1 MFNTFISIFFVLTS
15 LIPVEI
21 MKDSFGM
28 IQVGVKIIP
37 VNKANVDTLSFNIM
51 NNIIDGPFLRAS
63 AFVVSHEKEE
73 THLITSEHVCAEIVS
88 FKLPKRFEKVKNS
101 IMSAAE
107 ISDLFS
113 VKYINNVLE
122 VVPDIY
128 VKDFYGN
135 IYVFDQILKTDKKSD
150 LCKFSTKKVWGKKSI
165 ISKEDC
171 LYGEKVYNV
180 SSSGGFYSKNSVPI
194 REGLFSGVFLDTD
207 KESYEKVKR
216 NLYTILSLPGSS
228 GSGVYNSQGTICG
241 NINISFSKSDM
252 SLGATRKNIL
262 EFLKN

>member
-1 MFNTFISIFFVLTS
+1 MFNSFISLVFILTS

-28 IQVGVKIIP
+28 IQVGVKIVP
-37 VNKANVDTLSFNIM
+37 VNKNNNNMLSFNIM

-63 AFVVSHEKEE
+63 SFIVSHDKDR
-73 THLITSEHVCAEIVS
+73 TYHITSEHVCEEIKS
-88 FKLPKRFEKVKNS
+88 FKKPERFNKVKNS

-113 VKYINNVLE
+113 VKYIDNEIE

-135 IYVFDQILKTDKKSD
+135 IYVFDEILKTDKKSD
-150 LCKFSTKKVWGKKSI
+150 LCKFSTKAIWGKKSLI
-165 ISKEDC
+165 NKEDC
-171 LYGEKVYNV
+171 VYGEKVYNI
-180 SSSGGFYSKNSVPI
+180 SSSGGFYSNNSVPI
-194 REGLFSGVFLDTD
+194 REGLFSGVYLDTD
-207 KESYEKVKR
+207 KVSYEKIKR
-216 NLYTILSLPGSS
+216 NLYTIFSLPGSS
-228 GSGVYNSQGTICG
+228 GSGVYNSKGNICG
-241 NINISFSKSDM
+241 NINISFTKSDM
-252 SLGATRKNIL
+252 SLGATRENII